1 MNSKRNCVKKV
12 FSLGLKENVNDNRR
26 CLLKHL
32 SVDLGGIFERD
43 IQTLNQVCVII
54 NKESLYENHKPRPAY
69 TSVQRELP

>member
-32 SVDLGGIFERD
+32 SVDLWGIFERD
-43 IQTLNQVCVII
+43 I
-54 NKESLYENHKPRPAY
+54 
-69 TSVQRELP
+69 